1 MILYCTFVGRP
12 TINSTRKMEKKW
24 KHNLERSLLSGHEQ
38 LWSRWHLQYMDLF
51 MKSFSAASQTRTP
64 TSEVTPFFIFHGLCT
79 SIEAG
84 LRRYCSSPYTKLP
97 RLIAIH
103 LTLIVIYKIGSWL
116 SFPPLSRSGT
126 DVKIMAE
133 YDAFF
138 SLLVN
143 RIIPTTLKFLRC

>member
-1 MILYCTFVGRP
+1 MKIEFGEKPSIQARAIAVLLTFAV
-12 TINSTRKMEKKW
+12 
-24 KHNLERSLLSGHEQ
+24 SGFIHEIIFCCII
-38 LWSRWHLQYMDLF
+38 D
-51 MKSFSAASQTRTP
+51 TRTS
-64 TSEVTPFFIFHGLCT
+64 TWEVTTFFIFHGLCT
-79 SIEAG
+79 SIEAS
-84 LRRYCSSPYTKLP
+84 LRRGCLSPYTKLP